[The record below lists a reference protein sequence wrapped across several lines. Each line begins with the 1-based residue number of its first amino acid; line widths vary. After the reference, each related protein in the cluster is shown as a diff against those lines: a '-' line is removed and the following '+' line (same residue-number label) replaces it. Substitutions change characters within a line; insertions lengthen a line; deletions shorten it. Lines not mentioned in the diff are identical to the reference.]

1 MAMQQPRGAAP
12 PPRPKRMTLAAVSA
26 GVAREPDR
34 LLIYGTG
41 GIGKTTFL
49 AEMDRPIFID
59 TQAGTKRLDVARFP
73 QPQAWQDV
81 LDALDVL
88 ANEQHPYR
96 TVAVD
101 LLDDVEQLIWA
112 HICRRDGKE
121 NIEAYGYGKGY
132 KVALVEW
139 RSFMARL
146 ERLRSEKQMQVG
158 LAAHVIVQ
166 SFKNPEAEDYDRYQL
181 QLDKL
186 ASGLLRGWCDNVLFA
201 RQQVG
206 TKTDKKQRTRG
217 VSSGARVIHTV
228 ETAAYYAKNRD
239 NLPDT
244 LPLDYA
250 SYAEAVEAAVPADPA
265 ELRNEIAGLLS
276 TCADAA
282 YVEKAQA
289 IVDESADD
297 ANRLVR
303 ILNKLR
309 EKLAPQTDNQEQQK
323 AEETPNE

>member
-1 MAMQQPRGAAP
+1 MVMQQPRGAAP
-12 PPRPKRMTLAAVSA
+12 PAKPKRMTLAAVSA
-26 GVAREPDR
+26 GVQREPDR

-59 TQAGTKRLDVARFP
+59 TQAGTRRLDVARFP
-73 QPQAWQDV
+73 TTQVWQDV
-81 LDALDVL
+81 LDALDTL

-112 HICRRDGKE
+112 RICQRDGKD

-132 KVALVEW
+132 RVALVEW
-139 RSFMARL
+139 RSFMSKL

-166 SFKNPEAEDYDRYQL
+166 SFKNPEGEDYDRYQL

-206 TKTDKKQRTRG
+206 TKTDKKLRTRG

-239 NLPDT
+239 SLPDT
-244 LPLDYA
+244 LPLDFA
-250 SYAEAVEAAVPADPA
+250 AYAEAVAAAVPADPE
-265 ELRNEIAGLLS
+265 ELRSEIAKLLS
-276 TCADAA
+276 YCTDAEYLA
-282 YVEKAQA
+282 KAQKL
-289 IVDESADD
+289 VEESGDD

-309 EKLAPQTDNQEQQK
+309 EKLAPQIESQEQQK
-323 AEETPNE
+323 TAESSHE

>member
-1 MAMQQPRGAAP
+1 MGLQQPARGAP
-12 PPRPKRMTLAAVSA
+12 PPPRQKRMTLAAVSA
-26 GVAREPDR
+26 GIAREPER

-73 QPQAWQDV
+73 TPQAWQDV
-81 LDALDVL
+81 LDALDAL
-88 ANEQHPYR
+88 ATDQHPYR

-101 LLDDVEQLIWA
+101 LLDDVEQLIWSR
-112 HICRRDGKE
+112 ICQRDGKE

-132 KVALVEW
+132 RVALVEW
-139 RSFMARL
+139 RTFMAKL
-146 ERLRSEKQMQVG
+146 ERLRSEKQMQVA

-166 SFKNPEAEDYDRYQL
+166 SFKNPEGEDYDRYQL
-181 QLDKL
+181 QVDKL

-250 SYAEAVEAAVPADPA
+250 SYAEAVEAAAPADPKALLEEIA
-265 ELRNEIAGLLS
+265 ELLS
-276 TCADAA
+276 RCSDAE
-282 YVEKAQA
+282 YVAKAQKL
-289 IVDESADD
+289 VEESSDD

-309 EKLAPQTDNQEQQK
+309 ERIAPIDNQQK
-323 AEETPNE
+323 AEETTDE